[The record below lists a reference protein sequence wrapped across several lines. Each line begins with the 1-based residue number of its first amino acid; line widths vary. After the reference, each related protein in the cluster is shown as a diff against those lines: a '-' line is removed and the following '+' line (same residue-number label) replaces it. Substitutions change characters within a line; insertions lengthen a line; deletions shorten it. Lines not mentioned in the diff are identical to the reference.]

1 MKITRKLL
9 PLLAAVQLAIAGI
22 GAAQAAYLSVGY
34 FNGGGDVTAGP
45 GGDIDKLDV
54 TQITHLNYSFGLIYN
69 DEKDETN
76 AALKDPAR
84 RHQIYLSPKVTAD
97 LQRLPVLRKQNP
109 ELKELHQALG
119 QGKLLTIAVGANVK
133 SPQEWVDVKSIAPY
147 LDYIN
152 LMTYDMAYGTQYFN
166 ANLYDSTRWP
176 TVAAADRYSADF
188 VVKHYLAAGL
198 KPAQM
203 NLGIGFYGR
212 VPKRATE
219 AGIDWD
225 KPDAAK
231 HPVTQPDFS
240 ARETA
245 LFNALGLDLSKDT
258 YFKYHDIV
266 SKLLNDP
273 QHRFREHW
281 DDDAK
286 VPYLTLQSAEGKPL
300 FAISYENPR
309 SVAIKAEYIKSQ
321 GLGGA
326 MFWEYGADDN
336 NRLAQQ
342 LAESLGIKGEKR

>member
-1 MKITRKLL
+1 MANR
-9 PLLAAVQLAIAGI
+9 
-22 GAAQAAYLSVGY
+22 
-34 FNGGGDVTAGP
+34 GG
-45 GGDIDKLDV
+45 
-54 TQITHLNYSFGLIYN
+54 
-69 DEKDETN
+69 
-76 AALKDPAR
+76 R
-84 RHQIYLSPKVTAD
+84 RP
-97 LQRLPVLRKQNP
+97 LQRRFRGN
-109 ELKELHQALG
+109 ELSGCRTE
-119 QGKLLTIAVGANVK
+119 T
-133 SPQEWVDVKSIAPY
+133 
-147 LDYIN
+147 
-152 LMTYDMAYGTQYFN
+152 GT
-166 ANLYDSTRWP
+166 DE
-176 TVAAADRYSADF
+176 
-188 VVKHYLAAGL
+188 
-198 KPAQM
+198 
-203 NLGIGFYGR
+203 LGIGFYGR

-231 HPVTQPDFS
+231 HPVTQPYFS
-240 ARETA
+240 TRETA
-245 LFNALGLDLSKDT
+245 LFNALGLDLGKDT

-286 VPYLTLQSAEGKPL
+286 VPYLTLQSAAGKPL

-309 SVAIKAEYIKSQ
+309 SVAIKAEYIKSR